1 MVTQSPKRELEL
13 NYPIEKIQD
22 SIKQVCRLQGFNLLE
37 ANDTLGIYRASMV
50 QNLVTGITNIAITK
64 IDDNKTK
71 CVFEAFNTSGGFAPP
86 ARLSSLQDHFLQKFS
101 EHLEGKLII
110 NDQTAPA
117 KGCIVLLPLIP
128 TALFIVYETIKHLY

>member
-1 MVTQSPKRELEL
+1 MITQSPKRELEL

-71 CVFEAFNTSGGFAPP
+71 CVF
-86 ARLSSLQDHFLQKFS
+86 
-101 EHLEGKLII
+101 
-110 NDQTAPA
+110 
-117 KGCIVLLPLIP
+117 
-128 TALFIVYETIKHLY
+128 